1 MNIQTLPNPEDIE
14 AVLGLDRKSRRRK
27 WVARGGWAAVAA
39 AVLLLGWWF
48 WQAQTQTAATVYE
61 TAPATRADLVIA
73 VTATGNIQPTT
84 EVDVSSE
91 MSGVVRSVNA
101 DTNSL
106 VKRGDVLA
114 ELDTERAKAQLDRA
128 AASLS
133 AAEARIAD
141 ARATLAEQ
149 TLALARA
156 ETLRQKGIS
165 AAQELD
171 QARAAHDRAIAAL
184 AAAEADAAVARA
196 DLALR
201 QTDIDKS
208 RILSPI
214 DGIVL
219 KRSVEPG
226 QTVASSLQAPIL
238 FKLAEDLR
246 RMQLEADVD
255 EADIGA
261 VKTGQK
267 ASFAVDAYPG
277 QSFPAAISAIEYS
290 PKTTENVVTYTAIL
304 SVDNGQLLLRPGMTA
319 TARIVV
325 AEIPQALT
333 VPNAALRFAPPEAKK
348 QESFSLIRLFM
359 PRMPRFEKA
368 SSNEAV
374 NGERKIWILENGTP
388 RAVAVTTG
396 ASDGLVTEILKG
408 ELSAGAQVITAAK
421 QAAR

>member
-27 WVARGGWAAVAA
+27 WVVRGGWAAMAA
-39 AVLLLGWWF
+39 ALLLLGWWF
-48 WQAQTQTAATVYE
+48 WQAETQTAAATYD
-61 TAPATRADLVIA
+61 TAPVTRADLTIT

-91 MSGVVRSVNA
+91 MSGVVRAVNV
-101 DTNSL
+101 DTNSM

-114 ELDTERAKAQLDRA
+114 ELDTERAMAQLDRGR
-128 AASLS
+128 ASLGS
-133 AAEARIAD
+133 AKAHSAD

-156 ETLRQKGIS
+156 ETLHQKGIS
-165 AAQELD
+165 AAQDLD

-201 QTDIDKS
+201 QTDVDKS
-208 RILSPI
+208 RIVSPI
-214 DGIVL
+214 DGVVL

-246 RMQLEADVD
+246 RMRLEADVD

-267 ASFAVDAYPG
+267 ATFGVDAYPG
-277 QSFPAAISAIEYS
+277 QNFPAQISAIEYS

-325 AEIPQALT
+325 AEIGHALT
-333 VPNAALRFAPPEAKK
+333 VPNAALRFVPPEPKK

-368 SSNEAV
+368 STNEAAT
-374 NGERKIWILENGTP
+374 GERKIWILDNGAP

-396 ASDGLVTEILKG
+396 ATDGLVTEILTG
-408 ELSAGAQVITAAK
+408 DLAEGAQVITGTG
-421 QAAR
+421 QAAP

>member
-14 AVLGLDRKSRRRK
+14 AVLGLDSRSRRRIWLK
-27 WVARGGWAAVAA
+27 RGVWLAAAA
-39 AVLLLGWWF
+39 AVLMLGWWF
-48 WQAQTQTAATVYE
+48 WQAQTETAAMTYE

-101 DTNSL
+101 DINSP

-128 AASLS
+128 AASLT
-133 AAEARIAD
+133 AAEAHIAD
-141 ARATLAEQ
+141 ARATLAEKV
-149 TLALARA
+149 LALARA

-184 AAAEADAAVARA
+184 AATEADAEVARA
-196 DLALR
+196 DLSLR

-208 RILSPI
+208 RIVSPI

-238 FKLAEDLR
+238 FKLAEDLAY
-246 RMQLEADVD
+246 MQLEADVD

-261 VKTGQK
+261 VKPSQE
-267 ASFAVDAYPG
+267 ASFTVDAYPG
-277 QSFPAAISAIEYS
+277 QSFPAVISTIEYS

-304 SVDNGQLLLRPGMTA
+304 SVDNAQLLLRPGMTA
-319 TARIVV
+319 TARIVT
-325 AEIPQALT
+325 AEIGNALT
-333 VPNAALRFAPPEAKK
+333 VPNAALRFVPPEAKK
-348 QESFSLIRLFM
+348 QESFSLTRLFM

-374 NGERKIWILENGTP
+374 NGERKIWILENGAP

-408 ELSAGAQVITAAK
+408 DLSEGAQVITAAR

>member
-14 AVLGLDRKSRRRK
+14 AVLGLDRQGRRRIWMK
-27 WVARGGWAAVAA
+27 RGVWLAVAA
-39 AVLLLGWWF
+39 AVLMLGWWF
-48 WQAQTQTAATVYE
+48 WQAQTETAAIAYE
-61 TAPATRADLVIA
+61 TAPVTRADLIIA
-73 VTATGNIQPTT
+73 VTATGKIQPTT

-101 DTNSL
+101 ATNSP

-128 AASLS
+128 AASLT
-133 AAEARIAD
+133 AAQARIAD
-141 ARATLAEQ
+141 ARATLAEKV
-149 TLALARA
+149 LALTRA

-208 RILSPI
+208 RIVSPI

-226 QTVASSLQAPIL
+226 QTVASSLQAPVL

-267 ASFAVDAYPG
+267 ASFGVDAYPG
-277 QSFPAAISAIEYS
+277 QSFPAEISAIEYS

-304 SVDNGQLLLRPGMTA
+304 SVDNARLLLRPGMTA
-319 TARIVV
+319 TARIVT
-325 AEIPQALT
+325 AEIGRALT
-333 VPNAALRFAPPEAKK
+333 VPNAALRFVPPEAKK

-368 SSNEAV
+368 STNAAV
-374 NGERKIWILENGTP
+374 NGERKIWILENGAP

-408 ELSAGAQVITAAK
+408 DLTEGAQAIVAAR
-421 QAAR
+421 QAAQ

>member
-14 AVLGLDRKSRRRK
+14 AVLGLDRKNRRRT
-27 WVARGGWAAVAA
+27 WLRRGAWLTVAA
-39 AVLLLGWWF
+39 AIVALGWWF
-48 WQAQTQTAATVYE
+48 WQAQARTAAVAYE
-61 TAPATRADLVIA
+61 TAPVTRGELIIA
-73 VTATGNIQPTT
+73 VTATGKIQPTT

-91 MSGVVRSVNA
+91 MSGVVRIVNA
-101 DTNSL
+101 GTNSL

-114 ELDTERAKAQLDRA
+114 ELDTERAKAQLARA
-128 AASLS
+128 AASLT

-141 ARATLAEQ
+141 ARATLAEKV
-149 TLALARA
+149 LALTRA

-208 RILSPI
+208 RIVSPI

-267 ASFAVDAYPG
+267 ASFGVDAYPG
-277 QSFPAAISAIEYS
+277 QVFPAQISAIEYS

-304 SVDNGQLLLRPGMTA
+304 SVDNTRLLLRPGMTA
-319 TARIVV
+319 TARIVT
-325 AEIPQALT
+325 AEIGQALT
-333 VPNAALRFAPPEAKK
+333 VPNAALRFVPPEAKK

-359 PRMPRFEKA
+359 PRMPRFERA
-368 SSNEAV
+368 SNNQPAG
-374 NGERKIWILENGTP
+374 NERKIWILENGTP
-388 RAVAVTTG
+388 REVAVTIG

-408 ELSAGAQVITAAK
+408 GLTEGAQAIVAAR
-421 QAAR
+421 QAAQ

>member
-27 WVARGGWAAVAA
+27 WLKRGAWLAVAA
-39 AVLLLGWWF
+39 LLMGFGWWF
-48 WQAQTQTAATVYE
+48 WQTQTQTAAIAYE
-61 TAPATRADLVIA
+61 TAPVTRGDLTIT
-73 VTATGNIQPTT
+73 VTATGKIQPTT

-91 MSGVVRSVNA
+91 MSGVVRIVNFG
-101 DTNSL
+101 TNGL
-106 VKRGDVLA
+106 VRRGDVLA
-114 ELDTERAKAQLDRA
+114 ELDTERPKAQLDRA
-128 AASLS
+128 RASLT
-133 AAEARIAD
+133 ATEARIAD
-141 ARATLAEQ
+141 ARATLAERA
-149 TLALARA
+149 LALTRA

-214 DGIVL
+214 DGVVL

-261 VKTGQK
+261 VATGQK
-267 ASFAVDAYPG
+267 ASFSVDAYPG
-277 QSFPAAISAIEYS
+277 RSFPAKISAIEYS

-304 SVDNGQLLLRPGMTA
+304 SVDNSQLLLRPGMTA

-325 AEIPQALT
+325 AEVGQALT
-333 VPNAALRFAPPEAKK
+333 VPNAALRYAPPEPRK
-348 QESFSLIRLFM
+348 QESFSLTRLFM

-368 SSNEAV
+368 SNNETV
-374 NGERKIWILENGTP
+374 DGERKIWILEDGAP
-388 RAVAVTTG
+388 RAVTVTTG
-396 ASDGLVTEILKG
+396 ATDGLVTEILKG
-408 ELSAGAQVITAAK
+408 DLAEGAQVITAAR
-421 QAAR
+421 QAAK

>member
-27 WVARGGWAAVAA
+27 WVKRGTWLAVAA
-39 AVLLLGWWF
+39 LLLALGWWF
-48 WQAQTQTAATVYE
+48 WQAQTQTAAIVYE
-61 TAPATRADLVIA
+61 TAPVTRGDLIIT

-106 VKRGDVLA
+106 VRRGDVLA

-128 AASLS
+128 GASLN

-149 TLALARA
+149 ALALARA
-156 ETLRQKGIS
+156 ETLHQKGI
-165 AAQELD
+165 AAVQELD
-171 QARAAHDRAIAAL
+171 QVRAAHDRAIAAL

-208 RILSPI
+208 RIVSPI
-214 DGIVL
+214 DGVVL

-226 QTVASSLQAPIL
+226 QTVASSLQAPVL

-261 VKTGQK
+261 VQTGQK
-267 ASFAVDAYPG
+267 ASFTVDAYPG
-277 QSFPAAISAIEYS
+277 RSFPAEISTIEYS
-290 PKTTENVVTYTAIL
+290 PKITENVVTYTAIL
-304 SVDNGQLLLRPGMTA
+304 SVDNAQLLLRPGMTA

-325 AEIPQALT
+325 AEIGNALT
-333 VPNAALRFAPPEAKK
+333 VPNAALRYVPAEPRK
-348 QESFSLIRLFM
+348 QESFSLTRLFM

-368 SSNEAV
+368 SSNEPAS
-374 NGERKIWILENGTP
+374 GERKMWILENGAP

-396 ASDGLVTEILKG
+396 ASDGLATEILTG
-408 ELSAGAQVITAAK
+408 DLAEGAQAITAAR
-421 QAAR
+421 QAPK